1 METYFKMAW
10 RNLWR
15 NKKRTIITI
24 ASIFFAILLSLLMRA
39 MQKGTYSHMLHNVVQ
54 SYSGYIQIQQKDF
67 WDEKTID
74 YSFSNS
80 DDLISKVNSID
91 NVTLAVPRLESFALA
106 SIGNKTKGA
115 LVIGIDPNAEDQL
128 TKLAQKLRK
137 GKIIDINSKGALV
150 SERLAKY
157 LKLDVNDTVVL
168 IGQGYHGISAA
179 DKFVVEGII
188 KIPHPELDNKTIYL
202 PLPVCQDFYSTEN
215 MLTSISLNLD
225 NIEKMD
231 KTIKEIE
238 TVLNNDEYA
247 VKSWK
252 EIMPELVQMIESDN
266 ASGLIFLILLYIII
280 AFGIFGTV
288 LMMTAERKREFG
300 VIIALG
306 MQKLKLEIILITE
319 MIIIG
324 ILGIISGIIAS
335 IPIILYFVY
344 NPIKFSGES
353 AKAYEQFGFEAVM
366 PFAWQID
373 YFINQSLAVVV
384 IIIIAIIY
392 PITSVTRIKVSKA
405 LRA

>member
-1 METYFKMAW
+1 
-10 RNLWR
+10 
-15 NKKRTIITI
+15 
-24 ASIFFAILLSLLMRA
+24 
-39 MQKGTYSHMLHNVVQ
+39 
-54 SYSGYIQIQQKDF
+54 
-67 WDEKTID
+67 
-74 YSFSNS
+74 
-80 DDLISKVNSID
+80 
-91 NVTLAVPRLESFALA
+91 
-106 SIGNKTKGA
+106 
-115 LVIGIDPNAEDQL
+115 
-128 TKLAQKLRK
+128 
-137 GKIIDINSKGALV
+137 
-150 SERLAKY
+150 
-157 LKLDVNDTVVL
+157 
-168 IGQGYHGISAA
+168 
-179 DKFVVEGII
+179 
-188 KIPHPELDNKTIYL
+188 
-202 PLPVCQDFYSTEN
+202 
-215 MLTSISLNLD
+215 
-225 NIEKMD
+225 
-231 KTIKEIE
+231 
-238 TVLNNDEYA
+238 
-247 VKSWK
+247 
-252 EIMPELVQMIESDN
+252 
-266 ASGLIFLILLYIII
+266 ILLYIII